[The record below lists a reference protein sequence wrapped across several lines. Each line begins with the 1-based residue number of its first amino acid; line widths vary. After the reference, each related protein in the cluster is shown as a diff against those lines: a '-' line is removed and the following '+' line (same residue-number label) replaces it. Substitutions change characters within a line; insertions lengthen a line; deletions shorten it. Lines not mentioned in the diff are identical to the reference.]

1 MYIYTGE
8 NPVGYYVYQYSHPV
22 TNIPFY
28 IGKGKKGRCL
38 VHLKETKENT
48 ENYKKWCVIESLR
61 NKNLKPIITIL
72 SERLTEVEAYSLEEE
87 YILKYGRRHLDPGGI
102 LTNICLSNR
111 PPVKKWTDKEREAA
125 RQRGFARKGTYSDET
140 KQKCRDAKLGIL
152 ASETT
157 KANMSV
163 SAQERVKIYPNPMA
177 GRTQSESSRALISQK
192 ARNRTKL
199 ECPHCHTIMDA
210 SNFPRY
216 HGEKCKMIK
225 HCDVIV
231 LSDQP

>member
-61 NKNLKPIITIL
+61 NKNLEPIITIL
-72 SERLTEVEAYSLEEE
+72 SENLTEIQAYELEEK
-87 YILKYGRRHLDPGGI
+87 YILQYGRRDLDEEGI

-111 PPVKKWTDKEREAA
+111 PPVKIWTDEQRNAA
-125 RQRGFARKGTYSDET
+125 RQRGFARKGTYSDAT
-140 KQKCRDAKLGIL
+140 KQKCRDANLGKVV
-152 ASETT
+152 SETA

-163 SAQERVKIYPNPMA
+163 SAQKRVKIYPNPMA
-177 GRTQSESSRALISQK
+177 GKTQTQSTKNAMSQK
-192 ARNRTKL
+192 ARNRIKK
-199 ECPHCHTIMDA
+199 ECPHCHILMDA
-210 SNFPRY
+210 SNFAKH
-216 HGEKCKMIK
+216 HGDKCKSILQ
-225 HCDVIV
+225 IV
-231 LSDQP
+231 SEP